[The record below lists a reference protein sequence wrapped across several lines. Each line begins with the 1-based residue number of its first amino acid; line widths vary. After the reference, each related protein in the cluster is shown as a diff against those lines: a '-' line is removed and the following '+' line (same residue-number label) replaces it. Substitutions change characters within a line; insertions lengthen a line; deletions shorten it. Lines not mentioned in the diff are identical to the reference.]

1 MNPLK
6 YSYESLQQF
15 CLQNGIELCKDYND
29 QPVNRNTRIEGKC
42 VKSDCDGV
50 FCKSFREI
58 LENATYYC
66 RPCLNKVADVKRKQ
80 TCINKYGVNTVM
92 HIKETKE
99 KIKET
104 SLQKYGVEF
113 SFQSEIVKDKIK
125 ETNIERYG
133 CKNAMQNKKVREK
146 CNKTCLE
153 KYGVEHILQS
163 EIFKTKYKSII
174 LARFGVENPSQNYE
188 IKQRKITTCLK
199 NYGVEHPSQN
209 NEIKQRKIETSLK
222 NYGVEY
228 PMQSSEVLS
237 NNIKNNYKTKP
248 YIFPSGKVE
257 QIQGDEQY
265 ALDELIH
272 IEKIVEKGKRSIL
285 LMPRVPCIVGEV
297 GAGTAAEKNGLLAN
311 DKIIGI
317 DSFKIDFFDQV
328 KPLIAHKAGDSVQ
341 LHIIRKGQSLVLNSV
356 INPDTSIGFFPA
368 VPSLAEMKDQGL
380 YTFET
385 KNFSFLASFPAGV
398 KKAGEKLSSYV
409 SQFKKILNPSTGAYK
424 GLGGF
429 KSMGSIF
436 PKYEWDWEAFWN
448 ITAFF
453 SIALAFMNLLPIPA
467 LDGGHVLFTIYE
479 MVTGRKP
486 NEKFL
491 EYAQIVGMALLFGL
505 MIYANANDWLGWG
518 RSR

>member
-1 MNPLK
+1 MFAQVLLAINWNSIGLQAGQLILSLSILVILHELGHFIPAKIFGCRVEKFYLFFDPWFSLVKKKIGDTIYGIGWLPLGGYVK
-6 YSYESLQQF
+6 IAGMVDESMDKEQLKQPAQPWEF
-15 CLQNGIELCKDYND
+15 RSKPAWQRLIIMIGGVTVNVLLAFFIYAMILFKWGETKLPMSSLNNGIWIVDTVINEIGLHNGDKIVSVND
-29 QPVNRNTRIEGKC
+29 EKVAYFDNINSSLMLGDHMDIMRDGQPMRLAIPVNI
-42 VKSDCDGV
+42 
-50 FCKSFREI
+50 
-58 LENATYYC
+58 
-66 RPCLNKVADVKRKQ
+66 
-80 TCINKYGVNTVM
+80 
-92 HIKETKE
+92 
-99 KIKET
+99 
-104 SLQKYGVEF
+104 
-113 SFQSEIVKDKIK
+113 
-125 ETNIERYG
+125 
-133 CKNAMQNKKVREK
+133 
-146 CNKTCLE
+146 
-153 KYGVEHILQS
+153 
-163 EIFKTKYKSII
+163 
-174 LARFGVENPSQNYE
+174 
-188 IKQRKITTCLK
+188 
-199 NYGVEHPSQN
+199 
-209 NEIKQRKIETSLK
+209 
-222 NYGVEY
+222 
-228 PMQSSEVLS
+228 
-237 NNIKNNYKTKP
+237 
-248 YIFPSGKVE
+248 
-257 QIQGDEQY
+257 
-265 ALDELIH
+265 

-467 LDGGHVLFTIYE
+467 LDGGHVIFTIYE